1 MKSWVK
7 ILIRI
12 VVTGL
17 CLWYISVKINWQL
30 TWNLLVHANKGLLA
44 FAIIL
49 FVISK
54 VVAAGRLQIYFRNSN
69 VLLSHFSNLKL
80 YWLGMF
86 YNLFLPGG
94 IGGDAYKVILL
105 KNHKKGEIKSL
116 AAAVL
121 MDRLSGI
128 IGLIL
133 LAAIISCSLKNAGNY
148 AIVLALVVLASIVF
162 YYFILS
168 NTLKPL
174 SGLECFINT
183 LLLGIVVQF
192 LQVICVIY
200 IMGSIHIVTDYPVY
214 ILIFLLSS
222 VAAILPIS
230 LGGLGVREMVFLW
243 GSSEFL
249 LDKQQSIYIS
259 VLFYLITAIVSFTGI
274 VWVYKD
280 PLKKAVIDDYKMKI

>member
-1 MKSWVK
+1 MKNWAK

-17 CLWYISVKINWQL
+17 CLWYISLRINWRL
-30 TWNLLVHANKGLLA
+30 TWNLLLQANKGLLVLA
-44 FAIIL
+44 LIL

-54 VVAAGRLQIYFRNSN
+54 VVAAGRLQIYFRNSR
-69 VLLSHFSNLKL
+69 VLLSHFGNLKL

-105 KNHKKGEIKSL
+105 KNHKKGEIKPL
-116 AAAVL
+116 TAAVL

-148 AIVLALVVLASIVF
+148 AIVLSLGLLASIVF

-174 SGLECFINT
+174 SGVECFINT

-192 LQVICVIY
+192 LQVICAIY
-200 IMGSIHIVTDYPVY
+200 IMKSINVVTYQPVY

-230 LGGLGVREMVFLW
+230 LGGLGVREMVFFM
-243 GSSEFL
+243 G
-249 LDKQQSIYIS
+249 Q
-259 VLFYLITAIVSFTGI
+259 
-274 VWVYKD
+274 
-280 PLKKAVIDDYKMKI
+280 